1 MKLLIIKETGFKC
14 KMANPP
20 HCISGFVD
28 FSANPAS
35 MLFQALI
42 NHNSQELIFAAFQQT
57 WLWFFYFFYFLYINL
72 DVLNTN
78 LIIFIF
84 QSSAFT
90 FTERNIHIYRQCLT
104 HCKSGTQIFK
114 PQKKK
119 KKNTVAVKSWFI
131 TESLSCAAAPSLR
144 WASDD
149 SLLVY
154 PWSFYFVQYVFVLT
168 RQFARNRC
176 LCQRKVNAVDVI

>member
-1 MKLLIIKETGFKC
+1 MDLLIFLLTQPVCFFKRLSTIIPRSWYLRHFN
-14 KMANPP
+14 KRDY
-20 HCISGFVD
+20 D
-28 FSANPAS
+28 F
-35 MLFQALI
+35 
-42 NHNSQELIFAAFQQT
+42 
-57 WLWFFYFFYFLYINL
+57 WFFYIYIYIYIYL

-90 FTERNIHIYRQCLT
+90 FTERNIHIYIQCLT

-114 PQKKK
+114 PQKKE

-154 PWSFYFVQYVFVLT
+154 PWSFYFAQYVFVLT

-176 LCQRKVNAVDVI
+176 LCQRKVKAVDVI

>member
-57 WLWFFYFFYFLYINL
+57 
-72 DVLNTN
+72 
-78 LIIFIF
+78 
-84 QSSAFT
+84 
-90 FTERNIHIYRQCLT
+90 
-104 HCKSGTQIFK
+104 
-114 PQKKK
+114 
-119 KKNTVAVKSWFI
+119 
-131 TESLSCAAAPSLR
+131 
-144 WASDD
+144 
-149 SLLVY
+149 
-154 PWSFYFVQYVFVLT
+154 
-168 RQFARNRC
+168 
-176 LCQRKVNAVDVI
+176 

>member
-14 KMANPP
+14 KIANPP

-35 MLFQALI
+35 TLFQALI

-57 WLWFFYFFYFLYINL
+57 WLWFLIFFLYINL

-78 LIIFIF
+78 VIIFIF
-84 QSSAFT
+84 QSSVFT
-90 FTERNIHIYRQCLT
+90 FTERNIHIYIQCLT

-119 KKNTVAVKSWFI
+119 KKTQLQWRVG
-131 TESLSCAAAPSLR
+131 
-144 WASDD
+144 
-149 SLLVY
+149 SLLNH
-154 PWSFYFVQYVFVLT
+154 WAVLLLH
-168 RQFARNRC
+168 
-176 LCQRKVNAVDVI
+176 LCGEPRMIHS

>member
-14 KMANPP
+14 KIANPP

-35 MLFQALI
+35 TLFQALI

-57 WLWFFYFFYFLYINL
+57 WLWFLIFFLYINL

-78 LIIFIF
+78 VIIFIF
-84 QSSAFT
+84 QSSVFT
-90 FTERNIHIYRQCLT
+90 FTERNIHIYIQCLT

-119 KKNTVAVKSWFI
+119 KKHSCSEELVHYWI
-131 TESLSCAAAPSLR
+131 TELCCCSISAVSLGWFTLSLSLKLLFCAVR
-144 WASDD
+144 
-149 SLLVY
+149 
-154 PWSFYFVQYVFVLT
+154 F
-168 RQFARNRC
+168 C
-176 LCQRKVNAVDVI
+176 VNASVCQK